1 MLISGATPL
10 TRGKVLEKDL
20 SDTRRQ
26 VQPRLRG
33 EKEYVVEKSL
43 RILGAT
49 PLTRGKV
56 DIGILSDIC
65 SRVQPRL
72 RGEKIHLPA
81 PQLGRPGATPLTR
94 GKGDGSA
101 EINRNSGC
109 NPAYAGKR

>member
-1 MLISGATPL
+1 M
-10 TRGKVLEKDL
+10 
-20 SDTRRQ
+20 
-26 VQPRLRG
+26 QPRLRG